1 VAAALPVNWALGG
14 GNALARHLRSGS
26 LALSLTDGGAA
37 VNTTVSNAF
46 YFGAT
51 HGALMLAAFVL
62 LMPGAALSARHK
74 YLFAD
79 KQVGCLVAVVVAV
92 LS

>member
-1 VAAALPVNWALGG
+1 
-14 GNALARHLRSGS
+14 
-26 LALSLTDGGAA
+26 
-37 VNTTVSNAF
+37 
-46 YFGAT
+46 
-51 HGALMLAAFVL
+51 MLAAFVL